1 MTALNVKWINSDICW
16 KEVGLLTILCK
27 KINSDVCW
35 KEVGLLTI
43 LCKKHGF
50 GILRAAW
57 RVARPVII
65 DDVATADH
73 FVKQS
78 LKANF

>member
-1 MTALNVKWINSDICW
+1 MTALYVKW
-16 KEVGLLTILCK
+16 
-27 KINSDVCW
+27 INSDVCW
-35 KEVGLLTI
+35 KEAGLLTI

-50 GILRAAW
+50 GILRATW

-73 FVKQS
+73 FV
-78 LKANF
+78 